1 MVREDSKMDVLDLQL
16 LIMFYKA
23 EVKREPDNL
32 ANQALLA
39 RSRNKL
45 KDMK

>member
-1 MVREDSKMDVLDLQL
+1 MEAIDLQL
-16 LIMFYKA
+16 LIVFYKA

-45 KDMK
+45 KGIKC

>member
-1 MVREDSKMDVLDLQL
+1 MHVIDLQL

-23 EVKREPDNL
+23 ELKREPDNL

-45 KDMK
+45 KEITCE

>member
-1 MVREDSKMDVLDLQL
+1 MSKIDLQL

-23 EVKREPDNL
+23 EVKRDPSL
-32 ANQALLA
+32 ANVALLN

-45 KDMK
+45 KEVK